1 MGPRGK
7 EPGFVYEATYTAQL
21 KPPLDFGAGP
31 FGQRMFVEAT
41 HGDIEGP
48 RIKGKLVSGG
58 GDWITVGTDG
68 FGRLDVRTQI
78 ITDDGANIYAQYH
91 GPLELTDATMSAIT
105 THSPSEFEDHY
116 FRTTPRFE
124 TGDERYL
131 WMTQSVFVGLGHF
144 LPGFVVEY
152 DLYRVT

>member
-1 MGPRGK
+1 L
-7 EPGFVYEATYTAQL
+7 VYEASYRAQL
-21 KPPLDFGAGP
+21 KAPVDFGPGP
-31 FGQRMFVEAT
+31 IGHRMFVEAT
-41 HGDIEGP
+41 HGDIEGG

-58 GDWITVGTDG
+58 GDWITLGSDG

-78 ITDDGANIYAQYH
+78 VTDDGASIYAQYQ
-91 GPLELTDATMSAIT
+91 GILELNGATMNALGT
-105 THSPSEFEDHY
+105 AGPTEFEDHY

-131 WMTQSVFVGLGHF
+131 WLTNSVFVGTGHL
-144 LPGFVVEY
+144 LPGLVVEY